1 MSRFSK
7 KSSLVR
13 HFQNVHDVVKT
24 NLTEA
29 EDEHTK
35 EPGEYSMSDLTIV
48 SVPDLITEETHKN
61 DVGDM
66 SSQFDVEVSFCEDIG
81 DILNVPNDTLF
92 IMDTAEVHS
101 EDSVGNPE
109 LSKDAD
115 TENLEE
121 IEKFLEESKAD
132 TAPKVTKTTKE
143 TKEVRISKDNTYR
156 IPKSPKKPA
165 TLKPHQQ
172 QTPHIPYQKEASLS
186 VVSVG
191 LNSVKRKDATPS
203 MPISKSTLTSPKKLS
218 FEEALN
224 VALAPSSKR
233 ERTRPAHKSIK
244 VIKAGPMSSN
254 SSSKQKLYHSQS
266 PASTLSSSSTTSS
279 LQGSACDA
287 MRKELQGK
295 KPAGPA
301 SEDLSPT
308 KTVSGAGGSGSRKVD
323 PCTST
328 NHQDLKTESRLTEKV
343 KNCHEPLTKR
353 REHHSSASKP
363 LKRSPEKATGS
374 EEHLVRGKLDSTAP
388 RPHIGPS
395 QHHQSETR
403 ISQDKQLLPS
413 NPDFSSPIHTLG
425 HSNRNS
431 TSSSPKEDRRQH
443 VGMVSSQPL
452 SPEAARGLSLTLE
465 MSPKLQ
471 ASLTSA
477 LSSIAANQA
486 TGYYTS
492 NTACSEPSRS
502 KSEEVEYGKEDV
514 EKQALTLLPSNFPTF
529 DATSTY
535 SLLHSLQSLSSKPTA
550 VVSPSRCF
558 THINLQKH
566 IL

>member
-1 MSRFSK
+1 MK
-7 KSSLVR
+7 
-13 HFQNVHDVVKT
+13 
-24 NLTEA
+24 
-29 EDEHTK
+29 
-35 EPGEYSMSDLTIV
+35 PG
-48 SVPDLITEETHKN
+48 
-61 DVGDM
+61 
-66 SSQFDVEVSFCEDIG
+66 
-81 DILNVPNDTLF
+81 
-92 IMDTAEVHS
+92 
-101 EDSVGNPE
+101 
-109 LSKDAD
+109 
-115 TENLEE
+115 
-121 IEKFLEESKAD
+121 
-132 TAPKVTKTTKE
+132 
-143 TKEVRISKDNTYR
+143 
-156 IPKSPKKPA
+156 
-165 TLKPHQQ
+165 
-172 QTPHIPYQKEASLS
+172 
-186 VVSVG
+186 
-191 LNSVKRKDATPS
+191 
-203 MPISKSTLTSPKKLS
+203 
-218 FEEALN
+218 
-224 VALAPSSKR
+224 
-233 ERTRPAHKSIK
+233 
-244 VIKAGPMSSN
+244 
-254 SSSKQKLYHSQS
+254 
-266 PASTLSSSSTTSS
+266 
-279 LQGSACDA
+279 
-287 MRKELQGK
+287 
-295 KPAGPA
+295 GPA

-395 QHHQSETR
+395 QHHQSEMR
-403 ISQDKQLLPS
+403 ISQGKQLLPS

-452 SPEAARGLSLTLE
+452 SSEAARGLSLTLE

-492 NTACSEPSRS
+492 NAACSEPSRS
-502 KSEEVEYGKEDV
+502 RSEEVEYGKEDV